1 MMGCARSSALT
12 AALLLCVVENRV
24 GSFRPLARHR
34 SNRRHR
40 SSCAA
45 VFEDDECEDLCLN
58 VEDPS
63 QKTVEVEKAP
73 MPRRVRRALWWS
85 GSEPEKCGACGG
97 SGEQVCRFCHGTGFL
112 SAVGGNEDAL
122 LYEGIGKECPVCE
135 DGVEPCS
142 TCAGTGYVLKGNK
155 QVIARGNLHP

>member
-1 MMGCARSSALT
+1 ML
-12 AALLLCVVENRV
+12 AAAFLLIAVDNQVD
-24 GSFRPLARHR
+24 SFNPLARHR

-58 VEDPS
+58 VEDPP
-63 QKTVEVEKAP
+63 QKTVEVKRAP

-97 SGEQVCRFCHGTGFL
+97 TGEQVCRFCHGTGFL

-122 LYEGIGKECPVCE
+122 LYEGIGKKCPVCE
-135 DGVEPCS
+135 DGVEPCT

-155 QVIARGNLHP
+155 QAIRGNLHP